1 MKKANISDRVV
12 EFVLNCSI
20 DDIPNLTVS
29 KLAGIFDVNR
39 CYLSRKFKMD
49 KDFTLCEFLV
59 REKLFR
65 SLTLLKEDPGLTI
78 RQLSEKL
85 GFANA
90 NYFIRIFK
98 RHFGTSPG
106 RWRECVSRQEQA
118 SPGKDRSLEP

>member
-1 MKKANISDRVV
+1 MRKPNISDRVV
-12 EFVLNCSI
+12 EFVLNCST
-20 DDIPNLTVS
+20 DEFQTMTVS
-29 KLAGIFDVNR
+29 KLAKLFNVNR
-39 CYLSRKFKMD
+39 CYLSRKFKSD

-65 SLTLLKEDPGLTI
+65 SVGILKENKSVTI
-78 RQLSEKL
+78 RELSEKM

-106 RWRECVSRQEQA
+106 RYRECVGGKL
-118 SPGKDRSLEP
+118 SPSSVI